1 MKKYKTL
8 LTHLVFWIAYV
19 TIAILVYGY
28 GHDDWLDTCIDTSL
42 AHIISAGVFYLTA
55 LFSFRNFYAQK
66 KYFFFGLSL
75 IAILIVSISVRFF
88 IARYL
93 YPVVF
98 HKEMTLISSNNEA
111 LLRRFFHQWFVF
123 SLYGFFYWRS
133 MVDKDK
139 AKREKLELENATL
152 RAQINPH
159 FIMNSL
165 DFFRIQTLETAP
177 EASDGIFWF
186 MKTLRAGITTPEED
200 GKIKF
205 KIEMEAIEGTINTFK
220 LRFPDL
226 QLEEKLVVEDQ
237 DAIRILPHIILPFVE
252 NAFKHGLYTDEK
264 NKIQIKLFANPEKI
278 KLVVK
283 NRKDIRIKDH
293 STGIGLRYVK
303 KHLESGYKGKY
314 DLIIND
320 SEDFYAV
327 DLSVQLN

>member
-1 MKKYKTL
+1 M
-8 LTHLVFWIAYV
+8 
-19 TIAILVYGY
+19 VYGY
-28 GHDDWLDTCIDTSL
+28 GKDDWLNTCIDTVGSHL
-42 AHIISAGVFYLTA
+42 ISAGVFYTIA
-55 LFSFRNFYAQK
+55 LFIFPHLFSTRRFVLFT
-66 KYFFFGLSL
+66 LSL
-75 IAILIVSISVRFF
+75 MAVLVASIAIRLLIPLYIYPAIFGRNVPMIS
-88 IARYL
+88 
-93 YPVVF
+93 
-98 HKEMTLISSNNEA
+98 TSNDM
-111 LLRRFFHQWFVF
+111 LLRRFFFQWFTF
-123 SLYGFFYWRS
+123 SLYAFFYWRS
-133 MVDKDK
+133 TVDKNK
-139 AKREKLELENATL
+139 AKREKLELENAAL

-159 FIMNSL
+159 YIMNSL